1 MALFTTRKLES
12 LAEAT
17 SFANERYA
25 FARKSAGRILLEE
38 SQEPLRTF
46 DIFLSHSFQDSKLIL
61 VVKRGLEGL
70 GYSVFVD
77 WVEYPQLDRQHVT
90 KEVAA
95 FLRDVME
102 QSKSLFYVATDNA
115 SHSNWMPWECGYFD
129 GIKKLVAIM
138 PVLRSDGGSD
148 SFAGQEYLGLYY
160 YVSGGTLKDTNQEG
174 LWIHEDSSTYVL
186 YDKWVLGGKPT
197 KH

>member
-1 MALFTTRKLES
+1 MALFTARKLES
-12 LAEAT
+12 LAQNT
-17 SFANERYA
+17 SFASERYG
-25 FARKSAGRILLEE
+25 FARKSADRILLEE
-38 SQEPLRTF
+38 SSQPLRVF
-46 DIFLSHSFQDSKLIL
+46 DIFLSHSFQDAQLIL

-77 WVEYPQLDRQHVT
+77 WVEHPQFDRKHVT

-95 FLRDVME
+95 FLRDVMQ
-102 QSKSLFYVATDNA
+102 QSKSLFYVATDN
-115 SHSNWMPWECGYFD
+115 STHSNWMPWECGYFD

-138 PVLRSDGGSD
+138 PVSRSDSGSD

-160 YVSGGTLKDTNQEG
+160 YVSGGTLQGTNQEA

-186 YDKWVLGGKPT
+186 YDKWVLGDKPS
-197 KH
+197 KR